1 MEEQQT
7 RALVVV
13 AVRAVVVVVSQ
24 SPGGEGES
32 HTTHGAP
39 PSAYP

>member
-13 AVRAVVVVVSQ
+13 AVRAVVVVSQ
-24 SPGGEGES
+24 SPGGEGVS